1 MAFFIGN
8 MIGVL
13 LLGPF
18 SDWFGRKT
26 AYLTTVSLWMVFG
39 ISGYFATNRYV
50 WLVIRFFCG
59 AMSLSFNTA
68 KSAYC
73 FELTSGKWKSRVAHY
88 FGELPWQLGHLTL
101 GLLVY
106 IIPNMQTL
114 ELFIG
119 LSALIFMPLWFI
131 LPESPRWLISKG
143 KLKEGQHV
151 LLTACKWNKKP
162 MDRVEKEIETFESGQ
177 KSEETERSG
186 GMMHDLFKTP
196 GVRRNSIVIIFCWLA
211 FSMGYFGLIYNTP
224 SFDANIYLVFVVP
237 ALMGIPVSLIQPYFD
252 NKFGR
257 KNMMTLPLVTAG
269 ILLLITTGIPKGD
282 PIGNWSVIIL
292 AWFGTGCCGMA
303 FGMGYIFTLELYPTL
318 YRTTALGM
326 ASAGARIG
334 SLLSPLIAML
344 SVIHPVLPLGVYG
357 AVVFAA
363 GISSILLWPETLNMH
378 FTETLEEC
386 EELASTPN
394 TWLKCSNIKKNKITP
409 QNEP

>member
-68 KSAYC
+68 KCAYC

-282 PIGNWSVIIL
+282 PIGNWSVIVL
-292 AWFGTGCCGMA
+292 AWLGTGCCGMA